1 MSTMDTS
8 SSDDDEADRTSRSQS
23 LRQDVFPSQE
33 RLVYMDL
40 GRDDLFGATN
50 DSVSST
56 GSYTESLTESERERI
71 QHIANVMV
79 KMPNMNVS

>member
-1 MSTMDTS
+1 MAPVSNS
-8 SSDDDEADRTSRSQS
+8 SGTDDDEADRTSLSQS
-23 LRQDVFPSQE
+23 LGQDVFPSQE
-33 RLVYMDL
+33 RLFMDL